1 LNRFEEAAALLTP
14 GVAAH
19 LSDVVPTYGLGL
31 AQAMLGQD
39 AQARQTL
46 TKVPSASAYGSAAAI
61 QLALLS
67 ARAKDDADALT
78 ILESRADQ
86 HPGSVKIGGFAIAL
100 LRRSGHKQEALQLL
114 NRLYAV
120 DPADNMLRFERVL
133 LGSEDEDLWEHLAV
147 DGERVLNLV
156 DEYLSLGS
164 DEDALRLL
172 SRTYPPLSDDEIEP
186 GAVPAAIHPMIAY
199 YRAFVRARLGQ
210 DATEDLS
217 IAGAGVTRYVFPNR
231 SSSVAVLKGALA
243 ANPSDAHARIF
254 LGRLFLNQLEV
265 DEAIAQWR
273 EAQKRCPTCPELDR
287 ELGQVLADLKRI
299 PADRR

>member
-1 LNRFEEAAALLTP
+1 
-14 GVAAH
+14 
-19 LSDVVPTYGLGL
+19 
-31 AQAMLGQD
+31 
-39 AQARQTL
+39 
-46 TKVPSASAYGSAAAI
+46 
-61 QLALLS
+61 
-67 ARAKDDADALT
+67 
-78 ILESRADQ
+78 
-86 HPGSVKIGGFAIAL
+86 
-100 LRRSGHKQEALQLL
+100 
-114 NRLYAV
+114 
-120 DPADNMLRFERVL
+120 
-133 LGSEDEDLWEHLAV
+133 
-147 DGERVLNLV
+147 
-156 DEYLSLGS
+156 
-164 DEDALRLL
+164 
-172 SRTYPPLSDDEIEP
+172 
-186 GAVPAAIHPMIAY
+186 MIAY

-254 LGRLFLNQLEV
+254 LGRMFLNQLEV